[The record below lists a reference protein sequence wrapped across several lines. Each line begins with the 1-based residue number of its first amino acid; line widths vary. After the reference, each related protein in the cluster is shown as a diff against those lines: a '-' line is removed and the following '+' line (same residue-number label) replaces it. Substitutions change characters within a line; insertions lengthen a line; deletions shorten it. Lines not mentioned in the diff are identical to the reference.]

1 MDKHSRKVL
10 HELAQKF
17 KVKSVSTGSGNQRRP
32 TLTRTKYTVKYVEAQ
47 FEMHTSR
54 VERKHFPRLDLK
66 GKGKASST
74 TKIRRGAGTA
84 AVTYMEGEV
93 VGASAKELGQENK
106 GRNMLEKMGW
116 SMGMALG
123 SIENKGILQPVAQVV
138 KRSKAGL
145 G

>member
-1 MDKHSRKVL
+1 MDKYSRKVL

-17 KVKSVSTGSGNQRRP
+17 KIKSVSTGSGDQRRP
-32 TLTRTKYTVKYVEAQ
+32 TLTRTKYTVKYSEEH
-47 FEMHTSR
+47 FENASSR
-54 VERKHFPRLDLK
+54 MERKHFPRLDMKGK
-66 GKGKASST
+66 GKGKA
-74 TKIRRGAGTA
+74 RPRGGAGSA

-116 SMGMALG
+116 SMGMGLG
-123 SIENKGILQPVAQVV
+123 SLDNKGILQPVAHVV
-138 KRSKAGL
+138 KRTKAGL